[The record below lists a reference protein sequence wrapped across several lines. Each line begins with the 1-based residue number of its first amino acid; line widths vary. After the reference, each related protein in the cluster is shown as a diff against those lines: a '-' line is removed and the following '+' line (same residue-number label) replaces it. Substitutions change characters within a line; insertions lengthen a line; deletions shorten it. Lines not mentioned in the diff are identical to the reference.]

1 MSVDDRPPPAAD
13 PATAEPERRPSADD
27 VDALTA
33 VDLLFIEARAAV
45 AQEVSL
51 IRALAAAG
59 AVTGRNVAVL
69 IVAAVLVAL
78 VALMTLAL
86 GAMFA
91 LAGVLGFGAAT
102 AIVVSAL
109 CLIGAILV
117 LMIRREI
124 GRFRKAAGRGQP

>member
-1 MSVDDRPPPAAD
+1 MTIDDRPPPAAD
-13 PATAEPERRPSADD
+13 PDTVEPEPRPSADD
-27 VDALTA
+27 VDAFTA
-33 VDLLFIEARAAV
+33 VDLLFVEARAAV

-69 IVAAVLVAL
+69 VVAAVLVAL

-117 LMIRREI
+117 LMIRSEI
-124 GRFRKAAGRGQP
+124 GRFRKAAGRDQP